1 MADPTVA
8 SQRCH
13 GGEASAA
20 AFAGGGAAQVVAG
33 ALFLLDARTICSVGH
48 AAGDGSWCPCSLTF
62 ACGCRNPSSHRDNNI
77 GGRSNMLF
85 IQEHPKT
92 IKLVNSTSL
101 GNSPSIAQW
110 PSVYAIH
117 TETSSEST
125 VYLQPRLWRRMV
137 KCLGRG
143 HPFPAWRCWAKR
155 RQAAQKRAEAG
166 LSHGVP
172 LQIIIDLLCGYSA
185 VPNVADL

>member
-1 MADPTVA
+1 MADSTVA

-62 ACGCRNPSSHRDNNI
+62 ACGCRNPSSHRENNI

-117 TETSSEST
+117 TETSSESISPT
-125 VYLQPRLWRRMV
+125 QALAPHGEMLGPWPSLPSMALLGQATAGGTKKSRGGFVPWGPAANHYRFAMRL
-137 KCLGRG
+137 
-143 HPFPAWRCWAKR
+143 FRCA
-155 RQAAQKRAEAG
+155 
-166 LSHGVP
+166 
-172 LQIIIDLLCGYSA
+172 
-185 VPNVADL
+185 

>member
-1 MADPTVA
+1 
-8 SQRCH
+8 
-13 GGEASAA
+13 
-20 AFAGGGAAQVVAG
+20 
-33 ALFLLDARTICSVGH
+33 
-48 AAGDGSWCPCSLTF
+48 
-62 ACGCRNPSSHRDNNI
+62 
-77 GGRSNMLF
+77 MLF
-85 IQEHPKT
+85 TQKPQVK
-92 IKLVNSTSL
+92 
-101 GNSPSIAQW
+101 
-110 PSVYAIH
+110 
-117 TETSSEST
+117 